1 MSSLGV
7 FSTKVASR
15 NIANIILARG
25 AQKLGTTLFLLHAS
39 QAAAEAAV
47 HCRSELEKEPVP
59 KESLQVGPDSNG
71 KVIAQVKRSDQLSA
85 LPSSS
90 RAATLKAKWVSNS
103 SLPPLLPLPRV
114 QSDQIVSAFAPH
126 PTPPHSYRDALLLG
140 STPPPK
146 PPARLAGVRISS
158 TACFRC
164 FATDHQIRACREPV
178 RCRRCGLSGHRER
191 HCAKPTNSSFTSR
204 GHPARRATIPPAPCS
219 SRTTPTPPAP
229 PMHPVHMHSY
239 KGSGPC
245 EATNPGSQNCSSH
258 QGFLELRVVVLV
270 KDVNSVP
277 CGLWVRDV
285 SAGTICS
292 VDVLRAW
299 PLAKP
304 MDAAASSSM
313 PFFRPAPLLLPPPL
327 HPASPH
333 ARPLCLLPAPS
344 IASLQPLSTPA
355 PPRHTIAP
363 TLFRAVASLAE
374 VADRKSTRLNS
385 SHSKQSRMP
394 SSA

>member
-15 NIANIILARG
+15 NVANIILARG

-47 HCRSELEKEPVP
+47 HCRPELEKEPVP

-71 KVIAQVKRSDQLSA
+71 KVIAQVKLSDQLSA

-90 RAATLKAKWVSNS
+90 RAATLNAKWVSNS
-103 SLPPLLPLPRV
+103 SLPPLLPLPQV

-178 RCRRCGLSGHRER
+178 RCRRCGLSGHRQR

-204 GHPARRATIPPAPCS
+204 GHPARRATIP
-219 SRTTPTPPAP
+219 
-229 PMHPVHMHSY
+229 HS
-239 KGSGPC
+239 
-245 EATNPGSQNCSSH
+245 H
-258 QGFLELRVVVLV
+258 
-270 KDVNSVP
+270 
-277 CGLWVRDV
+277 
-285 SAGTICS
+285 
-292 VDVLRAW
+292 
-299 PLAKP
+299 
-304 MDAAASSSM
+304 
-313 PFFRPAPLLLPPPL
+313 L
-327 HPASPH
+327 HPAAATPLQLH
-333 ARPLCLLPAPS
+333 QPRPCIQCICIATKAAAPAKQPTQVARTALATKDF
-344 IASLQPLSTPA
+344 LSSG
-355 PPRHTIAP
+355 
-363 TLFRAVASLAE
+363 LSF
-374 VADRKSTRLNS
+374 
-385 SHSKQSRMP
+385 
-394 SSA
+394 